1 MRRLQEILMVVSI
14 LSVILLGGCFD
25 QRTEEEKAVDSL
37 KEKVEELGDKAVD
50 VVHEVGNVLEEM

>member
-1 MRRLQEILMVVSI
+1 MVVSI